1 MKGYLVVP
9 LRCLYGPFLLGTSLF
24 LLASAF
30 FGWLA
35 ATDAYPV
42 LDLLTAGLARTASTG
57 LAHRNLLHY
66 KVVVS
71 GSTLLPLVAADEI
84 VVFLLGFVLG
94 ISIFLLQKPQ
104 EFLLISFHLGEVVV
118 GEFAPLLFDSPFDFL
133 PFPFQNIFIHVRPPF
148 LLFAETGT
156 QGCPAE
162 IHLSPRQGPSAGK
175 HSLVATG
182 PFGLDPRREGGGWR
196 PPYPMRRVSV

>member
-9 LRCLYGPFLLGTSLF
+9 LRCLYGPFLLGTPLF

-42 LDLLTAGLARTASTG
+42 LDLLTAGLAWSTSTG

-104 EFLLISFHLGEVVV
+104 EFLLISFHLGEVVI

-148 LLFAETGT
+148 FSPSGLQTFNTWE
-156 QGCPAE
+156 QGKE
-162 IHLSPRQGPSAGK
+162 
-175 HSLVATG
+175 
-182 PFGLDPRREGGGWR
+182 
-196 PPYPMRRVSV
+196 RRVSSPPLFSLSRPSP

>member
-1 MKGYLVVP
+1 MGTLWCP
-9 LRCLYGPFLLGTSLF
+9 FGPFLLGTSLF

-35 ATDAYPV
+35 ATDAYPF
-42 LDLLTAGLARTASTG
+42 LDLLTAGLAWSTSTG

-66 KVVVS
+66 KVGVS

-94 ISIFLLQKPQ
+94 ISIFLLQQPQ
-104 EFLLISFHLGEVVV
+104 AFLLISFHLGEVVI
-118 GEFAPLLFDSPFDFL
+118 GEFAPLLFDSHFDFL

-148 LLFAETGT
+148 FHPPDFRHSILGNRGRNVGSVAPLFF
-156 QGCPAE
+156 
-162 IHLSPRQGPSAGK
+162 H
-175 HSLVATG
+175 
-182 PFGLDPRREGGGWR
+182 
-196 PPYPMRRVSV
+196 YPV